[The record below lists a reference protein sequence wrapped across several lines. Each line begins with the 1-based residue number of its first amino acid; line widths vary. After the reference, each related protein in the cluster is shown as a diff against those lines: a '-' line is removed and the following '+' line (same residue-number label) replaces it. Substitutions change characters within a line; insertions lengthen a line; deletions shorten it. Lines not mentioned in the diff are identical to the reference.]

1 MRARAAWLGALGL
14 LALMLAW
21 GPTPVAAAGGRGAG
35 PGLAPA
41 GGFELGLAAGWLSRE
56 RFQDTSESFR
66 EADGSTGS
74 EASTNLKIRNDRTY
88 MINLAYGLTRWL
100 TLRAGLGMVEGGSLH
115 ETLGNGD
122 WEAKL
127 KSNFVWGLGARALV
141 WQGPSGLGLSAG
153 LDYLRYDD
161 RGIKYWQYPTP
172 GTGNTSDSGV
182 NVDGRVDYW
191 RVQGDV
197 RLHWDLGRWRPFV
210 GGAYA
215 YSELKDE
222 DRWSYPDGTWS
233 KYDFSTKSE
242 DRWGLLGG
250 LEAELMPGLN
260 LLVQGMLLAREEIGL
275 SLSYDF

>member
-1 MRARAAWLGALGL
+1 MRGKPWGLAGLVLLLTALATGP
-14 LALMLAW
+14 AL
-21 GPTPVAAAGGRGAG
+21 AAGGGAG
-35 PGLAPA
+35 PGLVPA
-41 GGFELGLAAGWLSRE
+41 GKFEVGLSATWLSQE
-56 RFQDTSESFR
+56 RFQDTRENFR
-66 EADGSTGS
+66 EADGATGS
-74 EASTNLKIRNDRTY
+74 EPATNQKIRNDSFY
-88 MINLAYGLTRWL
+88 MIDLAYGLTRWL
-100 TLRAGLGMVEGGSLH
+100 TLRAGLGMVDGGSLH

-141 WQGPSGLGLSAG
+141 WQGPAGLGLTAG

-172 GTGNTSDSGV
+172 GAGNTSDSGV
-182 NVDGRVDYW
+182 NVDGEVDYW
-191 RVQGDV
+191 RVQGDL
-197 RLHWDLGRWRPFV
+197 RLHWSLGRWRPFV

-222 DRWSYPDGTWS
+222 DHWTYPNGTWS
-233 KYDFSTKSE
+233 KYEFSTKSE

-250 LEAELMPGLN
+250 VEAELAPGLN
-260 LLVQGMLLAREEIGL
+260 LLVQGMFLAREEIGL